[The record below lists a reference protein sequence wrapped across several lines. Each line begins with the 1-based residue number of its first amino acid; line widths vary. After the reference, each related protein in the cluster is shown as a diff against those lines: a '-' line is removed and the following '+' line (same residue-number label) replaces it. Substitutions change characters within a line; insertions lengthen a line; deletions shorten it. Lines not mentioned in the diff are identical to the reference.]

1 MSETIK
7 KIFGLILVLSKIFV
21 GGYVI
26 WYLIMNLGNPTKFDL
41 SRIQWFIYFFI
52 WDIWVQL
59 QSSKLEIEENDDDK

>member
-1 MSETIK
+1 
-7 KIFGLILVLSKIFV
+7 
-21 GGYVI
+21 
-26 WYLIMNLGNPTKFDL
+26 MNLGNPTKFDL